1 MSLAGHRRPQPDM
14 TIDYADVLR
23 QAVENER
30 WRVLRDIRV
39 RVGRIQTQKPSSSRA
54 YGSDD
59 RSAIEVKRDV
69 LRALDDA
76 EEALS

>member
-1 MSLAGHRRPQPDM
+1 V
-14 TIDYADVLR
+14 TINYADVLR

-39 RVGRIQTQKPSSSRA
+39 RVERIKTQKPSSSRT

-59 RSAIEVKRDV
+59 RSAAEVKREV